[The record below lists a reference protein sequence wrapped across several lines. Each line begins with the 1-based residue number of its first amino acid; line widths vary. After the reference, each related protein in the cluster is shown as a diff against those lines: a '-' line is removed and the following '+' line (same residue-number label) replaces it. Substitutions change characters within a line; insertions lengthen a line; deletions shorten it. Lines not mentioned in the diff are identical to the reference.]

1 MELERPE
8 IADELA
14 NAALLFCNDA
24 GSSRETELPL
34 VVLLPNFCFIDLN
47 IVT

>member
-1 MELERPE
+1 MEPARPE
-8 IADELA
+8 MPEVLA
-14 NAALLFCNDA
+14 TACRLFCAGA